1 MDVALLIARLV
12 LSVVFVVAGLAKL
25 VDVPGSQK
33 AIYDFGVPQPLA
45 NPLGILLPCA
55 EIAVAIAL
63 IPLASA
69 WWGALVALLLLVAFI
84 AGISSNLVQGRTP
97 ACHCFGQLSSAP
109 AGPATLVRTSVLAL
123 VAGFLVVFGRS
134 SAGLSAGSWFGALAL
149 AQRLELLAGVIVGAL
164 LVAESWLLL
173 HALRQYGRLLLRI
186 ERVESRLAEAGIG
199 LEEETEE
206 PAGLPVSTKAPA
218 FSGSGLT
225 KEMISLDGLR
235 APGKPLVLIFTNP
248 TCAPCAALMPEVA
261 RWQRDYADKLT
272 IAVLGRGS
280 RQANSAQIA
289 EHRIARIVLQRN
301 TEIDDLYQVHGT
313 PSAVLIRPD
322 GTIGSLLAK
331 GPEAI
336 RSLVAGGVGLPV
348 LPPGLPMASAN
359 GTPRAPAPPPQ
370 NPAGLQIGAP
380 TPNFTLPDLNG
391 TPVSLADIRSSAM
404 LLLFWSPTCS
414 FCQKMLADVRA
425 WETHPPQGAPKL
437 LVISEATVEENRAMG
452 LRSPIVLDNDGE
464 VKGLFGVDGT
474 PMALLLD
481 AQGNIASPLAKGAP
495 EVLNLAG
502 YMRDTAQ
509 PAGSLLS

>member
-25 VDVPGSQK
+25 ADVPGSQK
-33 AIYDFGVPQPLA
+33 AIYEFGVPQPLA
-45 NPLGILLPCA
+45 NQLGLLLPCA

-109 AGPATLVRTSVLAL
+109 AGPATLVRTILLAL

-134 SAGLSAGSWFGALAL
+134 SAGLSASSWFGALAL

-173 HALRQYGRLLLRI
+173 QTLRQYGRLLLRI

-206 PAGLPVSTKAPA
+206 SAGLPVGTQAPA

-225 KEMISLDGLR
+225 REMISLDGLR

-272 IAVLGRGS
+272 IAVLSPGS
-280 RQANSAQIA
+280 RRANSAQIA
-289 EHRIARIVLQRN
+289 EHRIARVVLQRN
-301 TEIDDLYQVHGT
+301 TEIDDLYQVRGT

-348 LPPGLPMASAN
+348 LPPGLPIASAN
-359 GTPRAPAPPPQ
+359 GSAPAPPRK

-380 TPNFTLPDLNG
+380 TPNFSLPDLNG
-391 TPVSLADIRSSAM
+391 TPISLADVRGSAM

-414 FCQKMLADVRA
+414 FCQKMLAEVKA
-425 WETHPPQGAPKL
+425 WEAHPPQGAPKL

-452 LRSPIVLDNDGE
+452 LRSPIVLDNNGE
-464 VKGLFGVDGT
+464 VKGLFSVDGT

-481 AQGNIASPLAKGAP
+481 AQGNIASPLAKGGP

-509 PAGSLLS
+509 PIRELLKQ

>member
-1 MDVALLIARLV
+1 MDVALLVARLV

-25 VDVPGSQK
+25 ADVPGSQK
-33 AIYDFGVPQPLA
+33 AIYDFGVRQPLA
-45 NPLGILLPCA
+45 NPLGLLLPCA

-97 ACHCFGQLSSAP
+97 ACHCFGQLSSGA
-109 AGPATLVRTSVLAL
+109 AGPATLVRTILLAL

-134 SAGLSAGSWFGALAL
+134 RAGLSASSWFGALAL

-173 HALRQYGRLLLRI
+173 YTLRQYGRFLLRI

-206 PAGLPVSTKAPA
+206 PAGLPIGTQAPA
-218 FSGSGLT
+218 FSGSGLS

-235 APGKPLVLIFTNP
+235 ALGKPIVLIFTNP

-272 IAVLGRGS
+272 IAVLSHGS

-313 PSAVLIRPD
+313 PSAVLIPPD
-322 GTIGSLLAK
+322 GPIGSLLPN

-336 RSLVAGGVGLPV
+336 RSLVAGGVGL
-348 LPPGLPMASAN
+348 LFFFKQKTAYE
-359 GTPRAPAPPPQ
+359 
-370 NPAGLQIGAP
+370 IG
-380 TPNFTLPDLNG
+380 
-391 TPVSLADIRSSAM
+391 
-404 LLLFWSPTCS
+404 
-414 FCQKMLADVRA
+414 Q
-425 WETHPPQGAPKL
+425 
-437 LVISEATVEENRAMG
+437 
-452 LRSPIVLDNDGE
+452 
-464 VKGLFGVDGT
+464 
-474 PMALLLD
+474 
-481 AQGNIASPLAKGAP
+481 
-495 EVLNLAG
+495 
-502 YMRDTAQ
+502 
-509 PAGSLLS
+509 

>member
-25 VDVPGSQK
+25 ADVPGSQK
-33 AIYDFGVPQPLA
+33 AIHDFGVPQPLA
-45 NPLGILLPCA
+45 NPLGLLLPCA

-69 WWGALVALLLLVAFI
+69 WWGALVALLLLVTFI
-84 AGISSNLVQGRTP
+84 AGISFNLVQGRTP

-109 AGPATLVRTSVLAL
+109 AGPATLVRTILLAL
-123 VAGFLVVFGRS
+123 VASFLVVFGRS
-134 SAGLSAGSWFGALAL
+134 SAGLSASSWFGALAP
-149 AQRLELLAGVIVGAL
+149 AQRLELLVGVIVGAL
-164 LVAESWLLL
+164 LLAESWLLVKT
-173 HALRQYGRLLLRI
+173 LRQYGRLLLRI
-186 ERVESRLAEAGIG
+186 ERVESRLAEVGIG

-206 PAGLPVSTKAPA
+206 PAGLPVGTKAPA

-225 KEMISLDGLR
+225 KEMISLEGLR

-272 IAVLGRGS
+272 IAVLSHGS
-280 RQANSAQIA
+280 RQANTAQIA
-289 EHRIARIVLQRN
+289 EHRIASIVLQRN
-301 TEIDDLYQVHGT
+301 AEIDDLYQVRGT
-313 PSAVLIRPD
+313 PGAVLIRPD

-336 RSLVAGGVGLPV
+336 RSLVAGEVGLLV

-359 GTPRAPAPPPQ
+359 GSAPPK
-370 NPAGLQIGAP
+370 NPARLQIGAP
-380 TPNFTLPDLNG
+380 APNFSLPDLNG
-391 TPVSLADIRSSAM
+391 TPISLADLRDSAL

-414 FCQKMLADVRA
+414 FCQRMLADVKA
-425 WETHPPQGAPKL
+425 WEAHPPQGAPKL
-437 LVISEATVEENRAMG
+437 LVISDATVEENRAMG

-464 VKGLFGVDGT
+464 VKDLFGADGT

-509 PAGSLLS
+509 PTGSLLT